1 MSRWWWF
8 WWWWP
13 WGACPAVAVA
23 VPKRRVEALPHE
35 LWARGA
41 PGGGTA
47 SQTHALAQ
55 Y

>member
-1 MSRWWWF
+1 MRGRVPKWWWC
-8 WWWWP
+8 WWCYP
-13 WGACPAVAVA
+13 LEVAVA

-35 LWARGA
+35 LGARGA

-47 SQTHALAQ
+47 SQTRALAQ